1 MQGVAGGWGGRRAG
15 MAAAAA
21 CATLASCTTT
31 HEAEGLRHPP
41 LAAPQDVQYV
51 QVGRRVDG
59 TLRFIACTT
68 DCPQP
73 TTKVPISYEQMLEE
87 RQERLAMRDAGP
99 VAAPVVTAAV
109 ADAPAGQPRAPENTL
124 APVNAG
130 DSVRRDPVLGLAAW
144 SVQTADAEL
153 GAGDAGATMGQPLN
167 FAAAVRLEPGV
178 SLSPDCV
185 AAEVV
190 VGDRQMPPPLLRTV
204 IEMTSAT
211 TARVRVQSQANIDEP
226 VVHVQLGV
234 GCSNRI
240 SRSYVVLADPP
251 GTSVAPTPAPQPAAP
266 ARQQEPRDAGSD

>member
-1 MQGVAGGWGGRRAG
+1 V
-15 MAAAAA
+15 
-21 CATLASCTTT
+21 
-31 HEAEGLRHPP
+31 
-41 LAAPQDVQYV
+41 
-51 QVGRRVDG
+51 
-59 TLRFIACTT
+59 
-68 DCPQP
+68 
-73 TTKVPISYEQMLEE
+73 
-87 RQERLAMRDAGP
+87 GP
-99 VAAPVVTAAV
+99 VAAGGSTAAELTQRVRERLQTVFRGFELSV
-109 ADAPAGQPRAPENTL
+109 AVTEAVAVRIRVTGFVAEP
-124 APVNAG
+124 G
-130 DSVRRDPVLGLAAW
+130 DRVLPGL
-144 SVQTADAEL
+144 L

-251 GTSVAPTPAPQPAAP
+251 GTSVAPTPAPPVLALATSPQPIAAP
-266 ARQQEPRDAGSD
+266 EPAGVAPRAAAEPGSAQRLALAWRR